1 MNYFIDT
8 NIIIDLL
15 GHNKSKDN
23 KKEAQKEAIKELK
36 KLILED
42 SNELFINRLIVLE
55 TLRTIHFNHNKVF
68 REAEEKLK
76 LFRQVDIR
84 PKIYDDAIAFSRF
97 CHSKGIKL
105 KGKCEAIDFL
115 HFITAKYYDLIIIS
129 NDGDLEKL
137 EEAYRGFIDV

>member
-1 MNYFIDT
+1 MKYFIDT

-15 GHNKSKDN
+15 KNEEEA
-23 KKEAQKEAIKELK
+23 KEQLK
-36 KLILED
+36 GLVLEEG
-42 SNELFINRLIVLE
+42 SELFINRLIVLE
-55 TLRTIHFNHNKVF
+55 TLRTIHFNHKKVF

-84 PKIYDDAIAFSRF
+84 PKIYDDAVAFSRF

-115 HFITAKYYDLIIIS
+115 HFITAKYYNLIIVS
-129 NDGDLEKL
+129 NDRDLEKL
-137 EEAYRGFIDV
+137 EETYQGFIDV